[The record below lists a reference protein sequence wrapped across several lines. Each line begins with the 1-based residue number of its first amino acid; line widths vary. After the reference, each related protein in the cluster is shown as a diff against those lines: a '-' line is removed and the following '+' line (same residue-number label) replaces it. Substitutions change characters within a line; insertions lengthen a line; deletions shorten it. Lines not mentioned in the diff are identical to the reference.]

1 MKREKEKKKKLP
13 WEKMEVTRVKLSPE
27 QAVLGC
33 CGVEGPNTSP
43 PEPGCGSSF
52 S

>member
-33 CGVEGPNTSP
+33 CGVVSTND
-43 PEPGCGSSF
+43 EPDCGGSYS
-52 S
+52 